1 MKHTTII
8 EGERLR
14 LRPVREGDLPHWVKW
29 FADPEVTKY
38 IAAEMD
44 VSEKVTLDVRR
55 EWFRA
60 QEKNENEIVFSI
72 ELKRTGQHI
81 GGADFRHIDERNRRA
96 SFDIVIG
103 DTHEWGKGYCMEA
116 TRLMVAYS
124 FGTPARHAS
133 QESNV
138 KNQSFCHSRGRPR
151 RCPATVAG
159 GLGLHRIYLSTDEK
173 NSRAISCYE
182 RCGFTREA
190 LYREDALEPDGTYRS
205 SVRMSILEHEWK
217 KSKRKNV

>member
-103 DTHEWGKGYCMEA
+103 DTHEWGKGYCMDA
-116 TRLMVAYS
+116 TRLMVEYG
-124 FGTPARHAS
+124 FKTLH
-133 QESNV
+133 
-138 KNQSFCHSRGRPR
+138 
-151 RCPATVAG
+151 
-159 GLGLHRIYLSTDEK
+159 LHRIYLSTDEK